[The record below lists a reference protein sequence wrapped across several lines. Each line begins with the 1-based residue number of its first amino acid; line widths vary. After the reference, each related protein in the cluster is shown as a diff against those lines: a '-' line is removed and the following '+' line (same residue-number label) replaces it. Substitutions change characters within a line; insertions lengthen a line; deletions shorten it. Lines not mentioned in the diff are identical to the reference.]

1 MKRITLATTAVI
13 LLFTFQLVFTVPVYA
28 KKETKTGDLH
38 SMFVATGEGEQVAL
52 FRAGKKIW
60 QPAVDVIPDSYY
72 ADLGALPWTGVEG
85 AAWITYNFEVSA
97 PSENCWY
104 VYEKSFDIPGEVVGA
119 SMVITADNA
128 YMIHVNGR
136 LVGRDGNLFQ
146 PTPVTDMFNWQEP
159 ETYDLAKALRQ
170 GMNNV
175 VVYVRNYGMTD
186 GTWWSNPTGLV
197 FSITIDYLA

>member
-13 LLFTFQLVFTVPVYA
+13 LLFALQLVLTVPVYA

-72 ADLGALPWTGVEG
+72 ADLGAMPWTEVEG
-85 AAWITYNFEVSA
+85 AVWITYNFEVSA
-97 PSENCWY
+97 PSENSWY

-119 SMVITADNA
+119 SMLIAADNA

-146 PTPVTDMFNWQEP
+146 PAPVTDPFNWQEP
-159 ETYDLAKALRQ
+159 ETYDLVKALRQ
-170 GMNNV
+170 GTNNI

-197 FSITIDYLA
+197 FSIAIDYLA